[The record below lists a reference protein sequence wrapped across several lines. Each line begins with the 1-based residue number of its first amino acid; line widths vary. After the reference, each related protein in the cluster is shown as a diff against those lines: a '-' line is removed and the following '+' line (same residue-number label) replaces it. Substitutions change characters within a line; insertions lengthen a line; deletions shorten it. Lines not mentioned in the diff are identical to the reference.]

1 MVGKYIWAEFGFF
14 FLTGIVGLIG
24 FNSTLGFSEFFDAA
38 APGSV
43 FYMAFSSNIGGMLS
57 FAIEPFLLR
66 SFSNVKKLFTIAC
79 SILVLVSLLFSFA
92 MLFKEQ
98 RYTFF
103 TLISL
108 NFIFGFFS
116 FWFQSKGVS
125 TAAGVSPAS
134 VKNYSLGTGAAG
146 VISMIACYVLNL
158 LYPPEKFSGP
168 DFAAMETQVIT
179 YGAFFFGIFAT
190 FFLFLGLWIGPR
202 NSYSEITQ
210 SSLERKVMREPSA
223 EEQLEEVDVRY
234 ILAESFD
241 INMGMMVNYIS
252 TINLVSYWVYT
263 SYKIFGSKGLQQ
275 VPLALYYFMFN
286 VGDMVSKGIPVGLL
300 PSSSRVAHAVNVLKL
315 LLNVYFFWIIF
326 GKSEGFVV
334 SSEVR
339 LAVVFAGG
347 ILNGYMTNTY
357 FVLNGMRFDKMEEK
371 GKAGSLNVLFLL
383 TGLTI
388 GSFTSL
394 LL

>member
-1 MVGKYIWAEFGFF
+1 MVGKKAWAEFGFF
-14 FLTGIVGLIG
+14 FLTGVVGLIG

-57 FAIEPFLLR
+57 FAIEPFLLK
-66 SFSNVKKLFTIAC
+66 SYSNVKKLFTIAC
-79 SILVLVSLLFSFA
+79 SILVLISLLFSFA
-92 MLFKEQ
+92 ILFKEQ
-98 RYTFF
+98 TSIFF
-103 TLISL
+103 FLIGL

-125 TAAGVSPAS
+125 TAAEVSPAS

-158 LYPPEKFSGP
+158 LYPPERLSGP
-168 DFAAMETQVIT
+168 DFSSMEAQVVT

-190 FFLFLGLWIGPR
+190 FFLFLGLWIGPK
-202 NSYSEITQ
+202 NSYSPIIQ
-210 SSLERKVMREPSA
+210 PSLESKVSQDPSVDDPV
-223 EEQLEEVDVRY
+223 EDVDVKF

-263 SYKIFGSKGLQQ
+263 SYKTFGSKGVQQ
-275 VPLALYYFMFN
+275 VPLALFYFMFN

-300 PSSSRVAHAVNVLKL
+300 PSSSRVAHIVNVLKL
-315 LLNVYFFWIIF
+315 LLNVYFFWIILA
-326 GKSEGFVV
+326 KSDGFIV
-334 SSEVR
+334 SSEIR

-347 ILNGYMTNTY
+347 ILSGYMTNTY
-357 FVLNGMRFDKMEEK
+357 FVLNGMRFDRMEEK

-383 TGLTI
+383 AGLTI